1 MMDFINK
8 GGFFQL
14 LYRFFKRL
22 FDFIVSLVLSIILIP
37 FFAIIA
43 ILIKL
48 DSKGPVFYTH
58 KRVGRNGKPLYLYKF
73 RTMVDKA
80 DTMIDS
86 FTEEQKKEWK
96 ENFKLQHDPRVTR
109 IGHLLRKTSIDE
121 LPQIYNIL
129 FGSLSIVGPRPITE
143 EELENYVPKEER
155 LKLLSVTPGLTGW
168 WACNGRSDI
177 NYKER
182 VELELYYVDHASIL
196 LDVKIIFKTAA
207 AVLTHKGAV

>member
-121 LPQIYNIL
+121 LPQIYNIYYL
-129 FGSLSIVGPRPITE
+129 
-143 EELENYVPKEER
+143 
-155 LKLLSVTPGLTGW
+155 GL
-168 WACNGRSDI
+168 
-177 NYKER
+177 
-182 VELELYYVDHASIL
+182 
-196 LDVKIIFKTAA
+196 
-207 AVLTHKGAV
+207 

>member
-1 MMDFINK
+1 M
-8 GGFFQL
+8 
-14 LYRFFKRL
+14 LYRFLKRL

-121 LPQIYNIL
+121 LPQIYNIYYL
-129 FGSLSIVGPRPITE
+129 
-143 EELENYVPKEER
+143 
-155 LKLLSVTPGLTGW
+155 GL
-168 WACNGRSDI
+168 
-177 NYKER
+177 
-182 VELELYYVDHASIL
+182 
-196 LDVKIIFKTAA
+196 
-207 AVLTHKGAV
+207 

>member
-1 MMDFINK
+1 M
-8 GGFFQL
+8 
-14 LYRFFKRL
+14 LYRFLKRL

-129 FGSLSIVGPRPITE
+129 FGSLSIVGPRPVTE

>member
-1 MMDFINK
+1 
-8 GGFFQL
+8 
-14 LYRFFKRL
+14 
-22 FDFIVSLVLSIILIP
+22 
-37 FFAIIA
+37 
-43 ILIKL
+43 
-48 DSKGPVFYTH
+48 
-58 KRVGRNGKPLYLYKF
+58 
-73 RTMVDKA
+73 MVDKA

-86 FTEEQKKEWK
+86 FTEEQKTEWK